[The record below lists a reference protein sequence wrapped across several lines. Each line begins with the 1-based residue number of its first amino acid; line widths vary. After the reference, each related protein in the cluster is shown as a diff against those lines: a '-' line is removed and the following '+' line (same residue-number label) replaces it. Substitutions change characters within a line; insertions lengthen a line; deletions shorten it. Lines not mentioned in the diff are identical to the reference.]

1 MPTTKRDN
9 VTRPSSW
16 AMENLVGKANLRLG
30 IPDTI
35 LFKDGAP
42 HVWLFTSR
50 TGYVL
55 NKRSLRKSSI
65 KDRFARLFATN
76 PNNPQQRVATVR
88 FMDGTVRN
96 LGREA
101 FKEMMNKFPA
111 TEPGIMSIQCY
122 MQGKGASGTV
132 YRNSYRVI
140 NDKGL
145 AVTGTNSF
153 TTLDSDPAA
162 AAAPSCT
169 WSEREIKLEKC
180 MALRISKALDEVTLS
195 VVRYLEGE
203 QDRPTRILGL
213 RCDYL
218 VDAASQ
224 IWLTW
229 IGDTTVAVA
238 DAAQDLRLAD
248 VALEGPRGRGEFLGP
263 QNALDMQRNFGGPP
277 GPTRKTRRRG
287 DDKATATVG
296 QETDIGEAVDRAAEV
311 IELPRGV
318 VGTGGSGG
326 IAGALSR
333 AEATKRGVLAGPSA
347 ADPSLS
353 SKPESSSSS
362 ALAVVRESNGDA
374 NGRPTMLSTMTVGVR
389 IGEAW
394 EVKGGGGML
403 LGEKRFPSSFS
414 CAGDYCTIRVLVR
427 SVNMFVMT
435 KSVAEATIPLLN
447 VTIATILIRPPL
459 VHTIEGEKKLTQ
471 STYVGT
477 RYSDFAEFSHHCRI
491 RGPRELF
498 TINHRGTNF

>member
-16 AMENLVGKANLRLG
+16 AMESLVGKANLRLG

-50 TGYVL
+50 TGDVL

-65 KDRFARLFATN
+65 KDRFTRLFATN

-96 LGREA
+96 LSREA

-111 TEPGIMSIQCY
+111 TEPGILSIQCY

-132 YRNSYRVI
+132 YRNSYRVV

-145 AVTGTNSF
+145 AVTGTSSF

-180 MALRISKALDEVTLS
+180 MALRINKALDEVTLS

-263 QNALDMQRNFGGPP
+263 QNALDMQRDFGGPP
-277 GPTRKTRRRG
+277 GPTKKTRRR
-287 DDKATATVG
+287 DDKAAATIG

-318 VGTGGSGG
+318 VGAGGSGG
-326 IAGALSR
+326 IADELSR
-333 AEATKRGVLAGPSA
+333 AEATKRGVMAGHSA

-353 SKPESSSSS
+353 SKPESSTSS
-362 ALAVVRESNGDA
+362 AVAIVRESSGDA
-374 NGRPTMLSTMTVGVR
+374 NERPTMLSTMTVGVR
-389 IGEAW
+389 TGEAW
-394 EVKGGGGML
+394 EVKGGSGRS
-403 LGEKRFPSSFS
+403 LGEKKRFPSSFS

-427 SVNMFVMT
+427 SESFLLA
-435 KSVAEATIPLLN
+435 KSL
-447 VTIATILIRPPL
+447 
-459 VHTIEGEKKLTQ
+459 
-471 STYVGT
+471 
-477 RYSDFAEFSHHCRI
+477 
-491 RGPRELF
+491 
-498 TINHRGTNF
+498 

>member
-1 MPTTKRDN
+1 MPTTKQEN
-9 VTRPSSW
+9 VTHSSTW

-42 HVWLFTSR
+42 HVWLFTSK
-50 TGYVL
+50 TGDVL

-65 KDRFARLFATN
+65 KERFTRLFATN

-111 TEPGIMSIQCY
+111 TEPGIMSVQCY

-132 YRNSYRVI
+132 YRNSYRVV

-145 AVTGTNSF
+145 AVTGTSSF
-153 TTLDSDPAA
+153 TTLDSDQTA
-162 AAAPSCT
+162 AAAPSCA
-169 WSEREIKLEKC
+169 WNEREIKLEKC
-180 MALRISKALDEVTLS
+180 MASRINKALDEVTLS
-195 VVRYLEGE
+195 VVRYLEAE

-229 IGDTTVAVA
+229 IGETTIAVA

-248 VALEGPRGRGEFLGP
+248 VALEGPRGRGEFLGT
-263 QNALDMQRNFGGPP
+263 QNALEMQRDFGGPP
-277 GPTRKTRRRG
+277 EPTKKTRRRNDG
-287 DDKATATVG
+287 PATTAVG
-296 QETDIGEAVDRAAEV
+296 QEADIGEAVDRAAEV

-318 VGTGGSGG
+318 VGAGGSGG
-326 IAGALSR
+326 IADALSR
-333 AEATKRGVLAGPSA
+333 AEAAKKGALVVPPA
-347 ADPSLS
+347 ADPLS
-353 SKPESSSSS
+353 SLVAGSSSPS
-362 ALAVVRESNGDA
+362 ALAVVRELNADA
-374 NGRPTMLSTMTVGVR
+374 NGRATTLSTMTVGVR
-389 IGEAW
+389 TGEAW
-394 EVKGGGGML
+394 EAKSGGGRVP
-403 LGEKRFPSSFS
+403 GEKRYPSSFA

-427 SVNMFVMT
+427 SE
-435 KSVAEATIPLLN
+435 VACSGGRVYCSRDPVFSLPRLLTLLQNTAAVVATIE
-447 VTIATILIRPPL
+447 ISL
-459 VHTIEGEKKLTQ
+459 VVAV
-471 STYVGT
+471 Y
-477 RYSDFAEFSHHCRI
+477 
-491 RGPRELF
+491 
-498 TINHRGTNF
+498 